1 MKTSEFWYDL
11 PQELIAQCPIEPR
24 DHSRLMA
31 VDRQSGQV
39 AHRHFYDIVEYLN
52 PGDALVIN
60 DTRVMP
66 ARLLGHREPG
76 GGAAE
81 VLGPP
86 QVRAG
91 LARFARMVR
100 PPLHSACFPSH

>member
-1 MKTSEFWYDL
+1 MAEKRRNCPMKTSEFWYDL

-39 AHRHFYDIVEYLN
+39 AHRHFYDIVEYLE

-66 ARLLGHREPG
+66 ARLLASARGAVPARCCCCGSWVPSG
-76 GGAAE
+76 G
-81 VLGPP
+81 
-86 QVRAG
+86 
-91 LARFARMVR
+91 R
-100 PPLHSACFPSH
+100 PW

>member
-1 MKTSEFWYDL
+1 
-11 PQELIAQCPIEPR
+11 
-24 DHSRLMA
+24 MA

-66 ARLLGHREPG
+66 ARLLGQRQG
-76 GGAAE
+76 GPCPRCCCCGSW
-81 VLGPP
+81 VPSG
-86 QVRAG
+86 G
-91 LARFARMVR
+91 R
-100 PPLHSACFPSH
+100 PW

>member
-52 PGDALVIN
+52 PGDA
-60 DTRVMP
+60 R
-66 ARLLGHREPG
+66 
-76 GGAAE
+76 
-81 VLGPP
+81 
-86 QVRAG
+86 
-91 LARFARMVR
+91 
-100 PPLHSACFPSH
+100 